1 MLSNHGQALS
11 MAEDICKLKEAA
23 SHKRAGLKPKRKRLP
38 KSIKTNE
45 HSVTSCGS
53 NESFTL
59 ESDSRHI
66 SNQLDAHV
74 LSHLESPLA
83 RTRKIY
89 KKSTASNDRFDA
101 RSGAISQAAST
112 TESSH
117 GKEPRI
123 LAQGEDLH
131 STGFDGASTSTATA
145 TTSSSTA
152 DYCADTLLVSQ
163 SWQALYTRDGIE
175 QELGQYIL
183 LKMIYLDPA
192 YAKPLQLLAES
203 EDEDEHLS
211 QVCTIFVEVVDM
223 IVTVFWGH
231 LDEFHTEIQQ
241 VGKKLRDHGL
251 NTELLPEALLYA
263 FDHALPPHQFPEIVK
278 RAWEHVLNTCVS
290 QMGAE

>member
-1 MLSNHGQALS
+1 
-11 MAEDICKLKEAA
+11 MAQSK
-23 SHKRAGLKPKRKRLP
+23 
-38 KSIKTNE
+38 
-45 HSVTSCGS
+45 
-53 NESFTL
+53 
-59 ESDSRHI
+59 
-66 SNQLDAHV
+66 
-74 LSHLESPLA
+74 
-83 RTRKIY
+83 
-89 KKSTASNDRFDA
+89 
-101 RSGAISQAAST
+101 
-112 TESSH
+112 
-117 GKEPRI
+117 
-123 LAQGEDLH
+123 DLH

-278 RAWEHVLNTCVS
+278 RAWEHVLNTCFS